1 LLTVRRRPRRP
12 APPGAVSTARTGPL
26 VPSPSATMDEERL
39 SVDLERQQPE
49 TGYFQSLVV

>member
-1 LLTVRRRPRRP
+1 
-12 APPGAVSTARTGPL
+12 
-26 VPSPSATMDEERL
+26 MDEERL